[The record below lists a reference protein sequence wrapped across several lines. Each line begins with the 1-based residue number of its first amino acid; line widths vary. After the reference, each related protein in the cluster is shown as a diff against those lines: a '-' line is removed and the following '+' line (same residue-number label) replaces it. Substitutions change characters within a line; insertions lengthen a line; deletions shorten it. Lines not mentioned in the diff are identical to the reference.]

1 MKICD
6 SSLQLTLLLGHGLV
20 DGLTLCVEL
29 GVVDSF
35 ANFLVRRLVGCLTLL
50 LNDRVVPEKK
60 GLGWILFRRNPL
72 KFLLGLAFLFV
83 DGGELCRA
91 CVLVDRLVDCFAL
104 VVVHSLVLGG
114 TNLINTLEKSIM
126 KRAT

>member
-1 MKICD
+1 M
-6 SSLQLTLLLGHGLV
+6 
-20 DGLTLCVEL
+20 
-29 GVVDSF
+29 
-35 ANFLVRRLVGCLTLL
+35 
-50 LNDRVVPEKK
+50 
-60 GLGWILFRRNPL
+60 

-91 CVLVDRLVDCFAL
+91 GVLVDRLVDCLAL

>member
-1 MKICD
+1 MIVSYLK
-6 SSLQLTLLLGHGLV
+6 
-20 DGLTLCVEL
+20 
-29 GVVDSF
+29 
-35 ANFLVRRLVGCLTLL
+35 
-50 LNDRVVPEKK
+50 KK

-83 DGGELCRA
+83 DGGELRRA
-91 CVLVDRLVDCFAL
+91 GVLVDRLVDCLAL

>member
-6 SSLQLTLLLGHGLV
+6 CSLQLTLLLRHGLV
-20 DGLTLCVEL
+20 DGLALCVEL

-35 ANFLVRRLVGCLTLL
+35 ANFLVRRLVRCLTLL
-50 LNDRVVPEKK
+50 LNDRVVPEKV
-60 GLGWILFRRNPL
+60 GSSSVETPS

-83 DGGELCRA
+83 DGGELRRA
-91 CVLVDRLVDCFAL
+91 HVLVDRLVDCLAL

-114 TNLINTLEKSIM
+114 TNLINTLEKSIT